1 MMVTRSD
8 GVASLPSRAL
18 GAVVDTLILAP
29 LVVPVNLLVRPT
41 WFAFVIVTAVGCA
54 YQIPQIAIWGLTP
67 GCRAAGIQV
76 TNRDKGRPGWTRAV
90 VRWATPGVVSNG
102 YRLFAPGRVGVLAG
116 IVVVVVL
123 YAPALFDSRR
133 RAVIDRVAG
142 TVVVERRASV
152 CDGP

>member
-29 LVVPVNLLVRPT
+29 LVVPANLLVRPT
-41 WFAFVIVTAVGCA
+41 WLAFVIMTAVGCA
-54 YQIPQIAIWGLTP
+54 YQIPQIAIWGMTP

-76 TNRDKGRPGWTRAV
+76 ANRDRGRPGWTRAV
-90 VRWATPGVVSNG
+90 VRWATQGVVSNG
-102 YRLFAPGRVGVLAG
+102 YRLFAPGRVGLLAG
-116 IVVVVVL
+116 IVIAVL

-142 TVVVERRASV
+142 TIVVERPASV